1 MEEFKVTPWNVE
13 GEVDYEKLIKQFG
26 VKKLDVSLLKRFE
39 KIVGELHVFLR
50 RGVFFAHRDFDKIID
65 DLENGKR
72 IYLYTGRGPS
82 GPMHIGHILPFYFT
96 KWLQDKLDVNVYIQI
111 TDDEKFLVKKKLS
124 IGDMDK
130 YSMDNILDIAAVGF
144 DPDKTFIFRDT
155 EYIKNM
161 YRLAIRLAR
170 KITLS
175 TFKAVFGFENS
186 SNVGIVFYPVL
197 QMIPCFFE
205 KNRVLIPAAIDQ
217 DPYWRIQRD
226 LAESFGYLKS
236 TQIHAKFLPSLLG
249 PAGKMS
255 ASKPE
260 SAIFLSDD
268 PETVK
273 KKIFKYAFSGGQP
286 TVELHRK
293 LGGNPDIDVSF
304 QWLYMFFEPD
314 DKKIKKIEEGY
325 RSGKLLTG
333 ELKQVLIDKLSEF
346 LEEHQKRRKKIENK
360 INKFMYDGKLA
371 SEMWSKT
378 F

>member
-26 VKKLDVSLLKRFE
+26 VKKLDVSLLERFE

-155 EYIKNM
+155 EYIKNI

-255 ASKPE
+255 ASRPE

-346 LEEHQKRRKKIENK
+346 LEEHQERRKRIENK

-371 SEMWSKT
+371 NEMWNKT